1 MRSNEQREDWELL
14 QTNLMLNTSAK
25 FLIIRIVQA
34 KKTGKVDDVAYVDGV
49 ILVKGDWNTF
59 YLYVLH
65 MKKR

>member
-1 MRSNEQREDWELL
+1 MRSNEEREDWELL
-14 QTNLMLNTSAK
+14 QANLMLNTSAK

-34 KKTGKVDDVAYVDGV
+34 EKTGKVDDVAYVDGV
-49 ILVKGDWNTF
+49 ILVKSGWNTF